1 MALIY
6 FLIVL
11 SVLVLIH
18 EVGHFVTARLFG
30 VKADEF
36 GYGFPPRILGFVKEK
51 GRWKRVSARD
61 HGSYKNTIWSLNW
74 LPLGGFVRIKG
85 EQADGQNDADS
96 FHTQPAWVRVIILAA
111 GVSLNW
117 ILAAVLFSF
126 VFAIGTNAVLE
137 DLPSGAVV
145 TERSIRLT
153 QVMVKSPAE
162 KAGLLPN
169 DIILSIDGVV
179 PVSYEQAGE
188 LIGERSEKTFEIQ
201 FQRADQTLTAKVTP
215 AYLASLD
222 RKAIGVGLAE
232 VGHVTFPPL
241 TALKVGLTVSV
252 GYTKAIVLTFRDLLK
267 DLVMRRPVAQ
277 EFSGPVGIAVLT
289 GQFAEQGIIPLL
301 QFCAILSLNLAV
313 INFLPIPALDGGR
326 VLFLLIEKIRRRPMS
341 RRLEALIHNVAFI
354 ILIILILLVTVRDI
368 AHYSGTIVGGLKG
381 LVGM

>member
-1 MALIY
+1 MAIIY
-6 FLIVL
+6 FLLVL

-18 EVGHFVTARLFG
+18 EIGHFFAARIFG
-30 VKADEF
+30 VKAEEF
-36 GYGFPPRILGFVKEK
+36 GYGFPPRIWGFVRDK
-51 GRWKRVSARD
+51 GRWKRIGAKDR
-61 HGSYKNTIWSLNW
+61 GSYKNTIWSLNW

-96 FHTQPAWVRVIILAA
+96 FHTKPAWKRVIILAA

-117 ILAAVLFSF
+117 ILAAVLFSL
-126 VFAIGTNAVLE
+126 VFAIGANAVLE

-145 TERSIRLT
+145 TDRSIRLT
-153 QVMVKSPAE
+153 QVMAKSPAE

-169 DIILSIDGVV
+169 DVVLAIDGVV

-188 LIGERSEKTFEIQ
+188 LIAERGEKTFDFQIQ
-201 FQRADQTLTAKVTP
+201 RNDQILTVKVTP
-215 AYLASLD
+215 IYLPALG

-241 TALKVGLTVSV
+241 TALKVGLAVTV
-252 GYTKAIVLTFRDLLK
+252 GYTKAIVLTFADLIRDLAL
-267 DLVMRRPVAQ
+267 RRPVTQ

-326 VLFLLIEKIRRRPMS
+326 VLFLFIEKIRRRPMS
-341 RRLEALIHNVAFI
+341 RHLEALIHNIAFI
-354 ILIILILLVTVRDI
+354 ILIVLILLVTARDI
-368 AHYSGTIVGGLKG
+368 TRYSGTILGGLKG
-381 LVGM
+381 LVGI